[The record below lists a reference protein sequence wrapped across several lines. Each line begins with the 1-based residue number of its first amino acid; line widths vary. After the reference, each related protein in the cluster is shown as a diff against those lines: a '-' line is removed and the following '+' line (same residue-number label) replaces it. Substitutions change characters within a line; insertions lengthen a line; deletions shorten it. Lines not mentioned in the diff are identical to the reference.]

1 MNRFKKL
8 ISISILVLL
17 AIASISIEVE
27 AKKFDRS
34 TLGLGKA
41 AKARRHK
48 SFLEGNPDR
57 LILVGSKRLRKS
69 SSVRVATGD
78 FNGDGR
84 PDLIRKR
91 ASRKFHILPYIEQD
105 NLYK

>member
-8 ISISILVLL
+8 ISISILAL
-17 AIASISIEVE
+17 AVASISIEVE

-41 AKARRHK
+41 AKTRRHS

-57 LILVGSKRLRKS
+57 PIVVGSRRS
-69 SSVRVATGD
+69 RRSVRVAAGD
-78 FNGDGR
+78 INGDGKA
-84 PDLIRKR
+84 DLIKR
-91 ASRKFHILPYIEQD
+91 RVTRNLHILPYIEQD